1 MTAHTENKSNSI
13 DVSSYPEH

>member
-13 DVSSYPEH
+13 DVSSYPEN